1 MASPALATDVL
12 RMTRAEYLAFEETA
26 EEKHEWYKNE
36 AFAMSGGTRNHSLLA
51 SNVFFALRNALRSS
65 ACLVFQSDLRVQV
78 QASGL
83 YTYPDVT
90 VICGEE
96 EYETEKQT
104 TLLNPTLLV
113 EVLSESTE
121 RYDRGR
127 RFAFYR
133 QLASLQEYVL
143 IAQDRVSMEVFRKG
157 ADGHWTL
164 FEPDDRG
171 NIELASVGATLRLA
185 DIYEN
190 VDLAAD
196 KARPGRPPSNG
207 S

>member
-12 RMTRAEYLAFEETA
+12 RMTREEYLAFEETA

-36 AFAMSGGTRNHSLLA
+36 AFAMSGETRNHAVVIGNVLA
-51 SNVFFALRNALRSS
+51 ALHGALRGTGCTL
-65 ACLVFQSDLRVQV
+65 FQGDMRVQV

-83 YTYPDVT
+83 YTYPDLSV
-90 VICGEE
+90 VCGEE

-104 TLLNPTLLV
+104 TLLNPTLIV

-127 RFAFYR
+127 KFAFYR
-133 QLASLQEYVL
+133 QLASLREYVL
-143 IAQDRVSMEVFRKG
+143 VAQDRASVEVFRKG

-164 FEPDDRG
+164 FEPDDG
-171 NIELASVGATLRLA
+171 GHIELASVGATLRLA
-185 DIYEN
+185 DVYEN
-190 VDLAAD
+190 VDLADGAP
-196 KARPGRPPSNG
+196 RRPPEV
-207 S
+207 